1 MTLRAMTS
9 HFGQENRKSDY
20 SYMKS
25 LYELISTNGKGF
37 LLPPSYAGCKE
48 HQWKQLDSGFCV
60 CYWCGKEHHCCHG
73 ECPEEIADNYDKVCT
88 ITGCVTS
95 ENELRA
101 ERCAYERIGDATI
114 SSKSTEK
121 NINYHNN
128 YNNKQTKS
136 IKQQYMTRSNNHR
149 YNNHH
154 PNIIVGGGSQLRDS
168 VESTVREI
176 LASKKT
182 EMCLVQENKRNEL
195 KMIALFSKALR
206 EMTHDHKCTRPNML
220 VLVAQ
225 VAYHCRKNRTTMSS
239 SSFNQNRSSIDIES
253 IIERCTESITSLLL
267 QYGGQRVLRQTQ
279 SSSRCREFICS
290 MLYLMRMGITYQ
302 NRRLLP
308 KIDIL
313 NQILPLQVLLPLVF
327 KIRAKSITEGENIIK
342 LDIRKM
348 PLI

>member
-1 MTLRAMTS
+1 MTS
-9 HFGQENRKSDY
+9 HYGKENRKLQY
-20 SYMKS
+20 SSMKN
-25 LYELISTNGKGF
+25 LYELICTKGRGF
-37 LLPPSYAGCKE
+37 LLPPSHTGCVE
-48 HQWKQLDSGFCV
+48 HHWKQLDSGFCV
-60 CYWCGKEHHCCHG
+60 CEWCGKEHHCFKG
-73 ECPEEIADNYDKVCT
+73 ECPEEIADNYDRVCT

-101 ERCAYERIGDATI
+101 ERCAYERIGGASVECVQSTSLSNMVKKNLTI
-114 SSKSTEK
+114 KNKNLSS
-121 NINYHNN
+121 INDTH
-128 YNNKQTKS
+128 
-136 IKQQYMTRSNNHR
+136 
-149 YNNHH
+149 HH
-154 PNIIVGGGSQLRDS
+154 PTTLKKSNIKINANIIVGGGSQLRDV

-176 LASKKT
+176 LASSKT
-182 EMCLVQENKRNEL
+182 ERCLIQESKRNEL
-195 KMIALFSKALR
+195 KMVALFSKALR
-206 EMTHDHKCTRPNML
+206 EMTHDHKCLRPNML
-220 VLVAQ
+220 ILIAQ
-225 VAYHCRKNRTTMSS
+225 VAYHCRKNRMTRQSS
-239 SSFNQNRSSIDIES
+239 ECVDIEL
-253 IIERCTESITSLLL
+253 IIDKCTESITSLLL

-308 KIDIL
+308 KMEIL

>member
-1 MTLRAMTS
+1 MSLRTMIS
-9 HFGQENRKSDY
+9 HPGKENRKLKYIS
-20 SYMKS
+20 MKN
-25 LYELISTNGKGF
+25 LYELICTKGRGF
-37 LLPPSYAGCKE
+37 LLPPSHAGCTE
-48 HQWKQLDSGFCV
+48 HNWKQLDSGFCV
-60 CYWCGKEHHCCHG
+60 CEWCGKEHHCFRG
-73 ECPEEIADNYDKVCT
+73 ECPEEIAYNYDRVCT

-101 ERCAYERIGDATI
+101 ERCAYERIGGTVQSMTAAPLI
-114 SSKSTEK
+114 EK
-121 NINYHNN
+121 NTITKNKNLSSINDTRAATFKHNA
-128 YNNKQTKS
+128 KS
-136 IKQQYMTRSNNHR
+136 NT
-149 YNNHH
+149 
-154 PNIIVGGGSQLRDS
+154 NIIVGGGSQLRDV

-176 LASKKT
+176 LASSKT
-182 EMCLVQENKRNEL
+182 ERCLIQESKRNEL
-195 KMIALFSKALR
+195 KMVALFSKALR

-220 VLVAQ
+220 ILIAQ
-225 VAYHCRKNRTTMSS
+225 VTYHCRKNRITKQS
-239 SSFNQNRSSIDIES
+239 NECVDVELIIDK
-253 IIERCTESITSLLL
+253 CTESITSLLL

-308 KIDIL
+308 KMEIL
-313 NQILPLQVLLPLVF
+313 NQILPLQVLLPFVF